1 MGVPE
6 ERVILKPNDKWR
18 SIFLNRDVLDIFF
31 KLHRLVGEED
41 SMSQSSY
48 QCLLQLASL
57 SGNIFPSHIDE
68 VQYLKNFM
76 EGFLHTVKLNEGAS
90 NSLGV
95 AFVINRMVSV
105 FGVSLIAELPIPLL
119 SSFLDVLTNFSCTFV
134 QAAASDESVQ
144 DADTIHQEA
153 SNELLTAWMTLLS
166 DIQSFPKDF
175 FTRQSY
181 SIFYC
186 YLQHHIGPPDGSRS
200 HLSKQNNKDIEDV
213 LVSVSL
219 FHWLQLSFIQES
231 LSLAAC

>member
-1 MGVPE
+1 VGVPE

-134 QAAASDESVQ
+134 QAAASDESV
-144 DADTIHQEA
+144 
-153 SNELLTAWMTLLS
+153 
-166 DIQSFPKDF
+166 
-175 FTRQSY
+175 
-181 SIFYC
+181 
-186 YLQHHIGPPDGSRS
+186 
-200 HLSKQNNKDIEDV
+200 
-213 LVSVSL
+213 
-219 FHWLQLSFIQES
+219 
-231 LSLAAC
+231 